1 MKLSRDSEVEWD
13 SKKAAS
19 NLRKHRISFE
29 EAKSVF
35 VDSLASTWRD
45 DEHSSEEQRFLT
57 IGCSSNGRVLLVG
70 YAERGDRLRIFSARL
85 ATKHERKNYE
95 QG

>member
-1 MKLSRDSEVEWD
+1 MKLSPGSEVEWD

-45 DEHSSEEQRFLT
+45 EEHSLEEQRFLT
-57 IGCSSNGRVLLVG
+57 IGSSSDGRVLVVG

-85 ATKHERKNYE
+85 ATKHESKNYE